1 MFNDN
6 FYLRGMPQKFKKDQQ
21 AFIQK
26 VRQTAGKAINNH
38 QMIGADDTVMVAVS
52 GGKDSL
58 SLLEIL
64 SSRRKGMPIH
74 YHIHAAH
81 VITED
86 VPYQIDTEWLQQFCD
101 ELDVKLHLVHT
112 RANLATAGKKKPC
125 FACSRN
131 RRKELF
137 ELTHSLGIQKLAF
150 GHHLDDA
157 VETLVMNM
165 AQHANISSIPAQL
178 EMFDGKLEII
188 RPLILLTDAEMKR
201 YADLMGFQS
210 LKKECPFEDHTIRQK
225 ARDIVEQMTSIN
237 PKARINLFNSMKKI
251 DFDYLP

>member
-1 MFNDN
+1 M
-6 FYLRGMPQKFKKDQQ
+6 QKRYTKQEQ

-26 VRQTAGKAINNH
+26 VRQTAGKAINQYN
-38 QMIGADDTVMVAVS
+38 MISADDTVMVAVS

-58 SLLEIL
+58 ALLEIL

-74 YHIHAAH
+74 YNIHAAH
-81 VITED
+81 IITED
-86 VPYQIDTEWLQQFCD
+86 VPYQIDTVWLQQFCED
-101 ELDVKLHLVHT
+101 LNVTLHLVT
-112 RANLATAGKKKPC
+112 TKANLATAGKKKPC

-137 ELTHSLGIQKLAF
+137 QLTHSLGIKKLAF

-178 EMFDGKLEII
+178 QMFENKLEVI
-188 RPLILLTDAEMKR
+188 RPLILLTNAEMKE
-201 YADLMGFQS
+201 YARLLNFQS
-210 LKKECPFEDHTIRQK
+210 LKKECPYEDHTIRQK

-237 PKARINLFNSMKKI
+237 PKARINLYNSMKKI
-251 DFDYLP
+251 DFEYLP

>member
-1 MFNDN
+1 M
-6 FYLRGMPQKFKKDQQ
+6 QKHTKQEQ

-26 VRQTAGKAINNH
+26 VRQTAGKAIN
-38 QMIGADDTVMVAVS
+38 QYKMIGADDKVMVAVS

-64 SSRRKGMPIH
+64 SSRRKGMPIT
-74 YHIHAAH
+74 YELHAAH
-81 VITED
+81 IITED
-86 VPYQIDTEWLQQFCD
+86 VPYQINTEWLQSFCD
-101 ELDVKLHLVHT
+101 ELGVTLHLVKT
-112 RANLATAGKKKPC
+112 RANLETAGKKKPC

-137 ELTHSLGIQKLAF
+137 QLTHSLGIKKLAF

-178 EMFDGKLEII
+178 EMFDGKLEVI
-188 RPLILLTDAEMKR
+188 RPLILLTDAEMKQ
-201 YADLMGFQS
+201 YADLLRFES
-210 LKKECPFEDHTIRQK
+210 LKRECPYEDHTIRLK
-225 ARDIVEQMTSIN
+225 ARNIVEQMTSIN
-237 PKARINLFNSMKKI
+237 PKARINIFNSMKKI
-251 DFDYLP
+251 DFEYLP

>member
-1 MFNDN
+1 MPKRFN
-6 FYLRGMPQKFKKDQQ
+6 KEEQ

-26 VRQTAGKAINNH
+26 VRQTAGKAINQY
-38 QMIGADDTVMVAVS
+38 QMFGGDDTIMVAVS

-64 SSRRKGMPIH
+64 SSRRKGMPVN
-74 YHIHAAH
+74 YHLHAAH
-81 VITED
+81 IITED

-101 ELDVKLHLVHT
+101 ELDVTLHLIHT
-112 RANLATAGKKKPC
+112 RANLETAGKKKPC
-125 FACSRN
+125 FACSKN

-137 ELTHSLGIQKLAF
+137 QLTHSLGIKKLAF

-157 VETLVMNM
+157 IETLVMNM
-165 AQHANISSIPAQL
+165 SQHANISSIPPQL
-178 EMFDGKLEII
+178 EMFDGKLELI
-188 RPLILLTDAEMKR
+188 RPLILLMDAEMKR
-201 YADLMGFQS
+201 YADLMGFES
-210 LKKECPFEDHTIRQK
+210 LKQECPYEDHTIRKK

>member
-1 MFNDN
+1 M
-6 FYLRGMPQKFKKDQQ
+6 MQKMTKD
-21 AFIQK
+21 AHYFVQK
-26 VRQTAGKAINNH
+26 VRQTAGKAINQH
-38 QMIGADDTVMVAVS
+38 EMIGEGETVMVAVS

-64 SSRRKGMPIH
+64 SIRRHYLPIH
-74 YHIHAAH
+74 YTIHAAH
-81 VITED
+81 IITED
-86 VPYQIDTEWLQQFCD
+86 VPYKIDVDWLQAFCD
-101 ELDVKLHLVHT
+101 KLDVTLHLVHT
-112 RANLATAGKKKPC
+112 RANLETAGKKKPC

-137 ELTHSLGIQKLAF
+137 QLTDRLGIKKLAL

-165 AQHANISSIPAQL
+165 AQHANISSIPANL
-178 EMFDGKLEII
+178 EMFDGQLQVI

-201 YADLMGFQS
+201 YANLLGFPS
-210 LKKECPFEDHTIRQK
+210 LKQECPYEDHTIRQK
-225 ARDIVEQMTSIN
+225 ARQLVEQMTEIN

-251 DFDYLP
+251 DFEYLP

>member
-1 MFNDN
+1 MFESKK
-6 FYLRGMPQKFKKDQQ
+6 QKQYTV
-21 AFIQK
+21 QK
-26 VRQTAGKAINNH
+26 IRQTVGKAINQYN
-38 QMIGADDTVMVAVS
+38 MIEADDHILVAVS

-58 SLLEIL
+58 ALLEIL
-64 SSRRKGMPIH
+64 SCRRKALPIH

-86 VPYQIDTEWLQQFCD
+86 VPYQIDVDWLSDFCNK
-101 ELDVKLHLVHT
+101 LDVKLHLIHT
-112 RANLATAGKKKPC
+112 KANLETAGNKKPC

-137 ELTHSLGIQKLAF
+137 KLTNELGIKKLAF

-178 EMFDGKLEII
+178 EMFDGKIQVI
-188 RPLILLTDAEMKR
+188 RPLIFLTNSEMKH
-201 YADLMGFQS
+201 YALIMGFPS
-210 LKKECPFEDHTIRQK
+210 LKRECPYEDHTIRYK
-225 ARDIVEQMTSIN
+225 AREIVEQMTELN
-237 PKARINLFNSMKKI
+237 PKARINLFNSMNKI
-251 DFDYLP
+251 DFEYLP

>member
-1 MFNDN
+1 MMQKMTNDEQ
-6 FYLRGMPQKFKKDQQ
+6 YVM
-21 AFIQK
+21 QK
-26 VRQTAGKAINNH
+26 VRQTAGKAIN
-38 QMIGADDTVMVAVS
+38 QYEMIGDGDRVMVAVS

-64 SSRRKGMPIH
+64 SVRRRYLPIH
-74 YHIHAAH
+74 YTLHAAH
-81 VITED
+81 IITED
-86 VPYQIDTEWLQQFCD
+86 VPYQIDVNWLQDFCKQ
-101 ELDVKLHLVHT
+101 LDVQLHLVHT
-112 RANLATAGKKKPC
+112 RANLETAGKKKPC

-137 ELTHSLGIQKLAF
+137 QLTHSLGIKKLAL

-165 AQHANISSIPAQL
+165 AQHANISSIPASL
-178 EMFDGKLEII
+178 EMFDGKLQVI

-201 YADLMGFQS
+201 YADLLGFVS
-210 LKKECPFEDHTIRQK
+210 LKQECPYEDHTIRQK
-225 ARDIVEQMTSIN
+225 ARQLVEQMTEIN

-251 DFDYLP
+251 DFEYLP

>member
-1 MFNDN
+1 M
-6 FYLRGMPQKFKKDQQ
+6 LESKKQKQYTV
-21 AFIQK
+21 QK
-26 VRQTAGKAINNH
+26 IRQTVGKAINQYH
-38 QMIGADDTVMVAVS
+38 MIEADDQVMVAVS

-58 SLLEIL
+58 ALLEIL
-64 SSRRKGMPIH
+64 SSRRKALPIH

-86 VPYQIDTEWLQQFCD
+86 VPYQIDVDWLQQFCKK
-101 ELDVKLHLVHT
+101 LDVQLHLIHT
-112 RANLATAGKKKPC
+112 RANLETAGNKKPC

-137 ELTHSLGIQKLAF
+137 QLTNKLGIRKLAF

-178 EMFDGKLEII
+178 DMFDGKIKVI
-188 RPLILLTDAEMKR
+188 RPLIFLTDSEMKH
-201 YADLMGFQS
+201 YSEIMGFQS
-210 LKKECPFEDHTIRQK
+210 LKRECPYEDHTIRYK
-225 ARDIVEQMTSIN
+225 ARAIVDQMTELN
-237 PKARINLFNSMKKI
+237 PKARINLFNSMSKI
-251 DFDYLP
+251 DFEYLP

>member
-1 MFNDN
+1 MN
-6 FYLRGMPQKFKKDQQ
+6 YLCRMRHKLTKQEQ
-21 AFIQK
+21 AFVQK
-26 VRQTAGKAINNH
+26 VRQTAGKAINQY

-58 SLLEIL
+58 ALLEIL

-74 YHIHAAH
+74 YNIHAAH
-81 VITED
+81 IITED
-86 VPYQIDTEWLQQFCD
+86 VPYQIDTEWLQRFCN
-101 ELDVKLHLVHT
+101 ELDVTLHLVKT
-112 RANLATAGKKKPC
+112 RANLESAGKKKPC

-137 ELTHSLGIQKLAF
+137 QLTHALGIKKMAF

-178 EMFDGKLEII
+178 SMFEDKLEVI
-188 RPLILLTDAEMKR
+188 RPLILLTNAEMKE
-201 YADLMGFQS
+201 YARLMNFQS
-210 LKKECPFEDHTIRQK
+210 LKQECPYEDHTIRQK
-225 ARDIVEQMTSIN
+225 ARDIVEQMTNIN

-251 DFDYLP
+251 DFEYLP